1 MAVYLVRERCYAIV
15 VNEMNRSSEF
25 NLGAPKLNSRFF
37 ILFEREESMPETD
50 QLYLAVQ
57 SAGRLHEH
65 TFNIEFGKVL
75 AETDA
80 RWCAHSDEYI
90 LAERPGTLSSGRAD
104 VLIDDPQMPAAAI
117 EASYNPADAD
127 RDAQARL
134 GQNTTRGGRPLLAVL
149 ALHIPEEYKGLSAD
163 SVYVKLKDRSQQI
176 GYALHQSG
184 LGDADNRRWP
194 AEGFIQGTVH
204 DASRLIATAAMPNE
218 VIDARSEEV
227 AQLIKQAAETLKSTL
242 NENAQ
247 RTIAGQVGQNSP
259 LEGLRTTMV
268 LWLNALL
275 IQQRL
280 QVQGVNGIPP
290 VRTVS
295 GVAPNPSVQVETWRR
310 IIEINWRSIFKPAVN
325 ALAVCGDL
333 HRAGTTE
340 ALRRLIEAVGVIE
353 DADLGQ
359 HINVGAAL
367 FPKLASDRKESAAFY
382 TQPATAELL
391 ASLTIRQSDKLES
404 EWARSDLLRR
414 SITADLACG
423 TGTLLKEGYLRVKTL
438 HEWAG
443 GTEDS
448 LAELHRGAMEFGLR
462 GTDISPIAAH
472 LTSSNLANIGK
483 GESYGDT
490 QIGWVKVGGVPAQ
503 TGALEYMAGSVAED
517 LFGLTHGSAGGVK
530 HEALSVEMHHGR
542 VDWVLMN
549 PPYSRTRGGQS
560 AFDLTNLTEEDRKR
574 CQKRWKVLV
583 KDEPANM
590 RAGMAASFL
599 VLAKHKVKLGT
610 GRIGF
615 VLPLTCAFA
624 DTWTK
629 TRRMI
634 EAEFADIV
642 LIATASGT
650 SLKHESFSADTGME
664 EMLLVATRREIPQE
678 RVRAVLHCV
687 TLYKPCTR
695 NGEAGEVARAIEH
708 AKARC
713 TTTNMTHPVT
723 VGDSEIGCITMMHA
737 NGQGL
742 PWNIVG
748 VTHGGLALA
757 ADALTRGT
765 LDYVVG
771 APIPLGME
779 MGTIEDVFHVGPTH
793 HLIGHPRGSEPIGA
807 FEFHPVTSEIDAI
820 GTDRALW
827 EACSKRQRS
836 LRVLPTHKG
845 FAPPGVGS
853 PEQRVQMRLYAN
865 TLFYARNIRWTS
877 QALLSAA
884 TEQPAFGGSTWTA
897 LIHGDVRVQ
906 KAFALWWNSTLGM
919 IVHWTQGQRTQNGRS
934 RTQIGALRKIPCP
947 RLDRLSYPVLEM
959 AATRFDALS
968 NQALCPAKDAAI
980 DPVRK
985 EIDNV
990 VSNIFEIHKAQSIS
1004 EKIMS
1009 LQSVPDSG
1017 IRNATN
1023 ILRKIWCAE
1032 PSVHGWKES

>member
-1 MAVYLVRERCYAIV
+1 
-15 VNEMNRSSEF
+15 
-25 NLGAPKLNSRFF
+25 
-37 ILFEREESMPETD
+37 MPETD

-75 AETDA
+75 AETEA
-80 RWCAHSDEYI
+80 RWRAHSDEYI

-104 VLIDDPQMPAAAI
+104 ILIDDPQMPAAAI
-117 EASYNPADAD
+117 EASFNSADAD
-127 RDAQARL
+127 RDARARL

-163 SVYVKLKDRSQQI
+163 AVSEKLKDGSQQI

-194 AEGFIQGTVH
+194 PEGFIQGTVH
-204 DASRLIATAAMPNE
+204 DASRLIAAAAMPNE

-227 AQLIKQAAETLKSTL
+227 AQLVKQAAETLKSTL
-242 NENAQ
+242 HGNAQ

-290 VRTVS
+290 VPTVS
-295 GVAPNPSVQVETWRR
+295 GVSPNPSDQVETWRR
-310 IIEINWRSIFKPAVN
+310 IIEINWRSIFEPAVN
-325 ALAVCGDL
+325 ALAVCGDF
-333 HRAGTTE
+333 HRAGTTK
-340 ALRRLIEAVGVIE
+340 ALKRLIEAVGLIE

-359 HINVGAAL
+359 HINVGAEL
-367 FPKLASDRKESAAFY
+367 FPKLASDRKKSAAFY

-391 ASLTIRQSDKLES
+391 ASLTIRQSDKPES
-404 EWARSDLLRR
+404 EWARSDFLRR
-414 SITADLACG
+414 YVIADLACG
-423 TGTLLKEGYLRVKTL
+423 TGTLLREGYLRVQSL

-443 GTEDS
+443 GTAES
-448 LAELHRGAMEFGLR
+448 VAELHRGAMEHGLR

-472 LTSSNLANIGK
+472 LTSSSLANIGR
-483 GESYGDT
+483 GESYSET
-490 QIGWVKVGGVPAQ
+490 QIGWVKVGGLTAL
-503 TGALEYMAGSVAED
+503 TGALEYLASQFAED
-517 LFGLTHGSAGGVK
+517 LFGVSFGRSSGVQN
-530 HEALSVEMHHGR
+530 EASSVEMHHGS

-560 AFDLTNLTEEDRKR
+560 AFDLTNLTEEDRKQ

-599 VLAKHKVKLGT
+599 VLAKHKVKAGT

-624 DTWTK
+624 DTWTE

-634 EAEFADIV
+634 EAEFTDIV
-642 LIATASGT
+642 LIATASGA
-650 SLKHESFSADTGME
+650 SLKHASFSADTGME
-664 EMLLVATRREIPQE
+664 EMLLVATRRKRPQNE
-678 RVRAVLHCV
+678 CRALLHCV
-687 TLYKPCTR
+687 TLYEPCTR

-723 VGDSEIGCITMMHA
+723 VGDSEIGCITVMHA

-742 PWNIVG
+742 PWNMVG

-757 ADALTRGT
+757 ADALTRGM
-765 LDYVVG
+765 LDHIVVT
-771 APIPLGME
+771 PISLGLDMATME
-779 MGTIEDVFHVGPTH
+779 EVFTVGPTH
-793 HLIGHPRGSEPIGA
+793 DLIGHPKKGDPRGA
-807 FEFHPVTSEIDAI
+807 FEFHPVMSETDAI
-820 GTDRALW
+820 GVDRALW
-827 EACSKRQRS
+827 EASSKKQRS

-845 FAPPGVGS
+845 LTPPGVGS
-853 PEQRVQMRLYAN
+853 QEQRAKMRSYAS
-865 TLFYARNIRWTS
+865 TLFYARNLRWTS
-877 QALLSAA
+877 QALLSVS
-884 TEQPAFGGSTWTA
+884 TEQPALGGRAWTA
-897 LIHGDVRVQ
+897 LIHEDVRVR

-934 RTQIGALRKIPCP
+934 TTQIGALKKIPCP
-947 RLDRLSYPVLEM
+947 HLDRLSDAVLEM
-959 AATRFDALS
+959 AAARFDVLS
-968 NQALCPAKDAAI
+968 NQALLPAKDAVE
-980 DPVRK
+980 DPVRR
-985 EIDNV
+985 EIDAV
-990 VSNIFEIHKAQSIS
+990 VSNMLEIHKAQSAAEEEIS
-1004 EKIMS
+1004 LLTNPE
-1009 LQSVPDSG
+1009 SG
-1017 IRNATN
+1017 IANATE
-1023 ILRKIWCAE
+1023 ILRKLWCAE
-1032 PSVHGWKES
+1032 PSVYGQRRS

>member
-1 MAVYLVRERCYAIV
+1 
-15 VNEMNRSSEF
+15 
-25 NLGAPKLNSRFF
+25 
-37 ILFEREESMPETD
+37 MPETD
-50 QLYLAVQ
+50 RLYVPVQ

-75 AETDA
+75 AETEP
-80 RWCAHSDEYI
+80 RWRAHSDEYI

-104 VLIDDPQMPAAAI
+104 ILIDDPQMPAAAI
-117 EASYNPADAD
+117 EASFNPADAD

-134 GQNTTRGGRPLLAVL
+134 GQKTTRGGRPLLAVL
-149 ALHIPEEYKGLSAD
+149 ALHIPEEYSGLSAD
-163 SVYVKLKDRSQQI
+163 ALSEKLKDGSQQI

-204 DASRLIATAAMPNE
+204 DASRLIAAAAMPNE
-218 VIDARSEEV
+218 VIYARSEEV
-227 AQLIKQAAETLKSTL
+227 AQLVKQAAETLKSNL
-242 NENAQ
+242 HENAQ
-247 RTIAGQVGQNSP
+247 RTIAGHVGQNSP

-295 GVAPNPSVQVETWRR
+295 GASPNPADQVETWRR
-310 IIEINWRSIFKPAVN
+310 IIEINWRSIFEPAVN
-325 ALAVCGDL
+325 ALAICGDL
-333 HRAGTTE
+333 HRSGTTK
-340 ALRRLIEAVGVIE
+340 ALKRLIEAVGLIE

-359 HINVGAAL
+359 HINVGAEL
-367 FPKLASDRKESAAFY
+367 FPKLASDRKKSAAFY

-391 ASLTIRQSDKLES
+391 ANLTIRQSDKPES
-404 EWARSDLLRR
+404 EWTRPDFLRR
-414 SITADLACG
+414 YVIADLACG
-423 TGTLLKEGYLRVKTL
+423 TGTLLREGYMRVQSL

-443 GTEDS
+443 GTAES
-448 LAELHRGAMEFGLR
+448 VAELHRGAMEFGLR

-472 LTSSNLANIGK
+472 LTSSSLANIGR
-483 GESYGDT
+483 GESYSET

-517 LFGLTHGSAGGVK
+517 LFGQTHGSAGGVK
-530 HEALSVEMHHGR
+530 HEALSVEMRHGSI
-542 VDWVLMN
+542 DWVLMN

-560 AFDLTNLTEEDRKR
+560 AFDLTNLTKEDRKR

-583 KDEPANM
+583 KDEPASL

-599 VLAKHKVKLGT
+599 ALAKNKVRAGT
-610 GRIGF
+610 GRMGF

-634 EAEFADIV
+634 EAEFTDIV
-642 LIATASGT
+642 LIATASGA

-664 EMLLVATRREIPQE
+664 EMLLVATRRENPQE

-695 NGEAGEVARAIEH
+695 NGEAGEVARAIEQ

-713 TTTNMTHPVT
+713 TATNMTHPVI

-737 NGQGL
+737 NGQGS
-742 PWNIVG
+742 PWNMVG
-748 VTHGGLALA
+748 VVHGGLALA
-757 ADALTRGT
+757 ADELTRGT
-765 LDYVVG
+765 LDYVVST
-771 APIPLGME
+771 PIPLGLE
-779 MGTIEDVFHVGPTH
+779 IGTIEEVFTVGPTH
-793 HLIGHPRGSEPIGA
+793 HLIGHPRGNEPIGA
-807 FEFHPVTSEIDAI
+807 FEFHPVTSEIDAV
-820 GTDRALW
+820 GADRALW
-827 EACSKRQRS
+827 EASSKNQRS

-853 PEQRVQMRLYAN
+853 PEQREQMKLYAS

-877 QALLSAA
+877 QALLSAL
-884 TEQPAFGGSTWTA
+884 TPQPAFGGSTWTS
-897 LIHGDVRVQ
+897 LIHEDVRVR
-906 KAFALWWNSTLGM
+906 KAYAIWWNSTLGM

-934 RTQIGALRKIPCP
+934 RTQIGALKKIPCP
-947 RLDRLSYPVLEM
+947 RLDRLSDAVLEM
-959 AATRFDALS
+959 AASRFDALS
-968 NQALCPAKDAAI
+968 NQTLLPAKNAVV
-980 DPVRK
+980 DPVRA
-985 EIDNV
+985 EIDAV
-990 VSNIFEIHKAQSIS
+990 VSNMLEIHKAQCVS
-1004 EKIMS
+1004 EEVMPP
-1009 LQSVPDSG
+1009 QSVPDSG
-1017 IRNATN
+1017 ILNAVE
-1023 ILRKIWCAE
+1023 ILRKLWCAE
-1032 PSVHGWKES
+1032 PSVYGQRRS